1 MGRYLLFVLL
11 LPLGSASAFE
21 TDPAINSFSDELTD
35 CAGFYLI
42 SSRSVRAQP
51 ELAEQKKQAAV
62 SALAFAKEL
71 SNEDVIRAKTEKAI
85 KSMLEEVNGDA
96 VKWSNLIKKYSAKCD
111 EIVADPG
118 KRADYWFKT
127 PG

>member
-1 MGRYLLFVLL
+1 MGRYLFFVLL

-21 TDPAINSFSDELTD
+21 TDPAINSFSNELTD

-71 SNEDVIRAKTEKAI
+71 INEDMIRVKTEKAI

-111 EIVADPG
+111 EIVANPG
-118 KRADYWFKT
+118 KRADYWFKK
-127 PG
+127 PD

>member
-1 MGRYLLFVLL
+1 VSRYILLVLLF
-11 LPLGSASAFE
+11 PLCSASAFE
-21 TDPAINSFSDELTD
+21 TDPAISGFSDELTE

-71 SNEDVIRAKTEKAI
+71 SSEDVIRAKTESAV
-85 KSMLEEVNGDA
+85 KSMLEKVNGDP
-96 VKWSNLIKKYSAKCD
+96 VKWSNMIKQYSAKCD

-118 KRADYWFKT
+118 KRADYWFNKQ
-127 PG
+127 G